1 MKQNAQRIRTALSI
15 VCLCVIVSGCSVEVD
30 RPDKVPTT
38 SELKG
43 WRLKELA
50 AVETAIRRRDFRL
63 PGKVKG
69 LAGRLGGLEINLT
82 VGSGTK
88 FKNPEEATR
97 ALARVVDRLKA
108 WYERSL
114 SRQQDSDEDLAELQ
128 TVVDEVKEVLRNI
141 KAGD

>member
-1 MKQNAQRIRTALSI
+1 M
-15 VCLCVIVSGCSVEVD
+15 
-30 RPDKVPTT
+30 
-38 SELKG
+38 
-43 WRLKELA
+43 
-50 AVETAIRRRDFRL
+50 
-63 PGKVKG
+63 
-69 LAGRLGGLEINLT
+69 
-82 VGSGTK
+82 GSGTK